1 MEKRSVTIELDSLLL
16 TKLTEIAA
24 QMGISVA
31 EWCAF
36 AVTQQL
42 TMQESMK
49 DLLLQAESFGLN
61 IETLDFDTITQQLFS
76 SPAIDLDGIVEESG
90 IILPDNLKRKD
101 ITGE

>member
-1 MEKRSVTIELDSLLL
+1 MEKKSVTIELDSALL
-16 TKLTEIAA
+16 TKLTEIAD
-24 QMGISVA
+24 QMGISAA

-49 DLLLQAESFGLN
+49 DLLLQAEGFGLN

-76 SPAIDLDGIVEESG
+76 SPVIDIDTFVEDSG
-90 IILPDNLKRKD
+90 IILPDNLKKKD